1 MSNERE
7 KIKACVGVMIFKDG
21 KVLMGERK
29 GSHGSGEYSFPGGH
43 LEFGES
49 FEECVKRETFEET
62 GLTARSLSQ
71 AGTIVFKFKDGTGI
85 HEVHVFRCSDF
96 EGEEKESEEMK
107 PQWFAVDQIPYED
120 MWPADSYWLPYLI
133 EGKNFKATFIYDRP
147 STKEYTSQILEKEI
161 QEVS

>member
-1 MSNERE
+1 MGNKILTLCIIE
-7 KIKACVGVMIFKDG
+7 KHGRILLGMKKRGFGTGLWNGFGG
-21 KVLMGERK
+21 KVQDD
-29 GSHGSGEYSFPGGH
+29 
-43 LEFGES
+43 ES
-49 FEECVKRETFEET
+49 IEESAKRETFEET

>member
-1 MSNERE
+1 MNNKILTLCIIE
-7 KIKACVGVMIFKDG
+7 KHGRILLGMKKRGFGTGRWNGFGG
-21 KVLMGERK
+21 KVQDD
-29 GSHGSGEYSFPGGH
+29 
-43 LEFGES
+43 ES
-49 FEECVKRETFEET
+49 IEESAKRETFEET

>member
-1 MSNERE
+1 MGNKILTLCIIE
-7 KIKACVGVMIFKDG
+7 KHGRILLGMKKRGFGTGRWNGFGG
-21 KVLMGERK
+21 KVQDD
-29 GSHGSGEYSFPGGH
+29 
-43 LEFGES
+43 ES
-49 FEECVKRETFEET
+49 IEESAKRETFEET